1 MAKNQYLNSYQKS
14 IVNRYYANQDARV
27 VVKLQELA
35 SDLYLTTGEAALKKK
50 WEAVERELVKT
61 NANPLAIAKVIAA
74 KDVKGLATLLATP
87 GLSAAAPKAAKPVN
101 DTDDV

>member
-1 MAKNQYLNSYQKS
+1 MAKNQYLNSHQKS

-27 VVKLQELA
+27 VTKLQELA

-61 NANPLAIAKVIAA
+61 NANPVTVAKVLAA
-74 KDVKGLATLLATP
+74 RDAKALATLLATP
-87 GLSAAAPKAAKPVN
+87 GLSAAAPKTARPA
-101 DTDDV
+101 DQDDV

>member
-1 MAKNQYLNSYQKS
+1 MAKNQYLNSHQKG

-27 VVKLQELA
+27 VTKLQELA

-61 NANPLAIAKVIAA
+61 NANPVAVAKVLAA
-74 KDVKGLATLLATP
+74 RDPKALATLLAVP
-87 GLSAAAPKAAKPVN
+87 GLSAAAPKAQRPA
-101 DTDDV
+101 DQDDV